1 MVITISGLT
10 ALLIMSCARCV
21 GSELLLL
28 LPLLL
33 LLLARPRDEARLLL
47 LPAALLLLPASQG
60 WEVLV

>member
-21 GSELLLL
+21 GSEL